1 MEEPILPAGLSTGGP
16 EVPFLDL
23 YGEAYRADPH
33 AVLRTARE
41 SSPYA
46 QTSLGPA
53 FLSYSGVQAVL
64 GDRRFRTP
72 GADLLL
78 FQGITD
84 GPLVDAMR
92 GLLLMS
98 DGEAHDRVR
107 RLVSKT
113 FVARRVE
120 EFRSNVAALATGLAG
135 TLAEE
140 LADGGECDF
149 LASFAE
155 PFVRAALCDFVG
167 IPPEAQERV
176 VDWIADISLMFGLSV
191 AQHRERIEG
200 SLEAL
205 YALGDEIASARR
217 RAPGPDLVSA
227 LVAAGESGDM
237 LSQVELRSM
246 LLTLMAAGQDT
257 SVRQLGHA
265 VAAFLE
271 HPAQWEL
278 LVADASLIASAAE
291 ETVRFSPASLLGVPR
306 VAKEDVEI
314 EGLCIS
320 AGTPVLPVTGS
331 ANRDGTVF
339 ADADTFDIRVGRRS
353 HLTFGG
359 GMHYC
364 LGATLARIELQE
376 AFRALAAAFPHL
388 RSGGPATWLP
398 PTEAVWG
405 PLTLPIALGS
415 SS

>member
-1 MEEPILPAGLSTGGP
+1 MEEAMLPAGPSTRGDP
-16 EVPFLDL
+16 ELPFLDL

-41 SSPYA
+41 ASPFV
-46 QTSLGPA
+46 QTALGPA
-53 FLSYSGVQAVL
+53 VLSYSGVQVVL

-72 GADLLL
+72 GADLLML
-78 FQGITD
+78 QGITE

-120 EFRSNVAALATGLAG
+120 EFRSNVAVVATELAG
-135 TLAEE
+135 ALAEE
-140 LADGGECDF
+140 LADGRSCDF

-167 IPPEAQERV
+167 IPSEAQERV

-191 AQHRERIEG
+191 AEHRERIEG
-200 SLEAL
+200 SLEEL
-205 YALGDEIASARR
+205 YALADEIASARR

-227 LVAAGESGDM
+227 LVAAEESGDM
-237 LSQVELRSM
+237 LSQAELRSM

-265 VAAFLE
+265 VAVFLE
-271 HPAQWEL
+271 HPGQWEL
-278 LVADASLIASAAE
+278 LVGDASLIVSAAE

-306 VAKEDVEI
+306 VAKEDVEMD
-314 EGLCIS
+314 GLLIS

-339 ADADTFDIRVGRRS
+339 TDPDTFDIRVRRRS

-376 AFRALAAAFPHL
+376 AFRALAAALPQFQ
-388 RSGGPATWLP
+388 SGGPATWLP

-405 PLTLPIALGS
+405 PLGLPIALGRS
-415 SS
+415 